1 MQPLSL
7 SQIKAALANLRTGP
21 FGVMIH
27 YYSQVGST
35 NDVARE
41 LAAYGAPEGTIV
53 ITDEQTRG
61 RGRLARHWLA
71 PPNTSLLMSVIF
83 RPTLPPDQAHRLL
96 IACGL
101 ALAEACEAVTGVRI
115 DVKWPNDLLIDG
127 KKVAGV
133 LAESAIEGE
142 RLKWVIVGA
151 GLNVHQVFT
160 PTDPLSGRATSLHM
174 ETGKEHDRTLL
185 LVQVLTRLNDWHSRV
200 DQNTLIAAWR
210 ARCPML
216 GQHVLVETPAG
227 ILDGLAED
235 IDATG
240 ALWLCDAEG
249 QRHRVTVGDA
259 TIILNTPSQ

>member
-7 SQIKAALANLRTGP
+7 SQIEAALADLRAGP
-21 FGVMIH
+21 FGVMVH
-27 YYSQVGST
+27 YYPQVGST

-41 LAAYGAPEGTIV
+41 LAADGAPEGTVV
-53 ITDEQTRG
+53 IADEQTRG
-61 RGRLARHWLA
+61 RGRLARHWVA

-83 RPTLPPDQAHRLL
+83 RPALPPDQAHRLL

-101 ALAEACEAVTGVRI
+101 ALAEACEAVAGVRV

-127 KKVAGV
+127 KKVAGI
-133 LAESAIEGE
+133 LAESAVEGE
-142 RLKWVIVGA
+142 RLDWLVVGA

-174 ETGKEHDRTLL
+174 ETGKEHDRAMLL
-185 LVQVLTRLNDWHSRV
+185 AQILVRLNDWHTRV
-200 DQNTLIAAWR
+200 DQNVLLAAWR

-216 GQHVLVETPAG
+216 GQPIQVETPDG

-235 IDATG
+235 IDTTG
-240 ALWLCDAEG
+240 ALWLRDAEG
-249 QRHRVTVGDA
+249 QRHCLTVGEA
-259 TIILNTPSQ
+259 TIIPKG

>member
-7 SQIKAALANLRTGP
+7 SQIKAALADLRAGP
-21 FGVMIH
+21 FGVMVH
-27 YYSQVGST
+27 YYTQVGST

-41 LAAYGAPEGTIV
+41 LAADNAPEGTIV
-53 ITDEQTRG
+53 VADEQIRG
-61 RGRLARHWLA
+61 RGRLARHWIA

-83 RPTLPPDQAHRLL
+83 RPILPPDQAHRLS

-101 ALAEACEAVTGVRI
+101 ALAESCEAVAGVHV

-127 KKVAGV
+127 KKVAGI
-133 LAESAIEGE
+133 LAESAIVGE
-142 RLKWVIVGA
+142 RLDWVIVGA

-160 PTDPLSGRATSLHM
+160 PTDTLSGRATSLRM
-174 ETGKEHDRTLL
+174 ETGKEYDRAVLL
-185 LVQVLTRLNDWHSRV
+185 AQVLARLNDWHTHV
-200 DQNTLIAAWR
+200 DQSTLIAAWR

-216 GQHVLVETPAG
+216 GQPIQVDTPDG

-240 ALWLCDAEG
+240 ALWLRDAEG
-249 QRHRVTVGDA
+249 QRRCLTVGEA
-259 TIILNTPSQ
+259 TVIPK